1 MQVGNSH
8 VKKCKQWSLYE
19 AYRTRWF
26 SSTAC
31 AVMILVIYN
40 HINEETEKMRF
51 LTALKSSKSL
61 SSLSVPKAAI
71 RC

>member
-1 MQVGNSH
+1 MQVSVQLIGYTI
-8 VKKCKQWSLYE
+8 KCKQWSLYE
-19 AYRTRWF
+19 AYRTRLF
-26 SSTAC
+26 LLYCHHTSVYS
-31 AVMILVIYN
+31 
-40 HINEETEKMRF
+40 HINKKKKMDF